1 MTADTQNRK
10 PDNQTKNITFIST
23 VQSAN
28 TASQST
34 MFQDS
39 FKYNENLIYK
49 NERVNSRNKAQFFLK
64 IQVTQKPLD

>member
-34 MFQDS
+34 MFQDTILS
-39 FKYNENLIYK
+39 IMK
-49 NERVNSRNKAQFFLK
+49 
-64 IQVTQKPLD
+64 T